1 MVKNQEWYS
10 GDEFKDVSKSGKDR
24 KWKERKMKNLKLA
37 NIFDSLNYSESFVSN
52 IKSCAEHLNF
62 KRTNDGSLRLF
73 QMYTC
78 KNKQCAIC
86 SWRRSMK
93 YQVQISKIV
102 EEAKRQWLSKHLASV
117 HFSHI
122 DIIAYGT
129 PKQIGRNGILFDD
142 EEKNRT
148 SWNGIA
154 YDVDNILEILR
165 GM

>member
-1 MVKNQEWYS
+1 MTT
-10 GDEFKDVSKSGKDR
+10 GITFG
-24 KWKERKMKNLKLA
+24 
-37 NIFDSLNYSESFVSN
+37 IFDLLHAGH
-52 IKSCAEHLNF
+52 IMML
-62 KRTNDGSLRLF
+62 
-73 QMYTC
+73 
-78 KNKQCAIC
+78 
-86 SWRRSMK
+86 
-93 YQVQISKIV
+93 